1 MRDAESESHEGK
13 RKVEAVW
20 PIMRLS
26 HARSR
31 YIYDL
36 YYKRELISRELYD
49 WLLKQGYADANLIAK
64 WKKNG
69 YEKLCCVRCI
79 QTRDMNF
86 QGSTCICRVPKAQLK
101 KGTVVECPHC
111 GTSYAGAL
119 SSSHFTTRRYQVLHT
134 KRTQVAKQTSQIY
147 LHTPSVFKIYRYTA
161 IWSTSQKLHGASL
174 VPSADFLI
182 LELSPT
188 PTRAGTVFRRAKLS
202 PIVLNVTL
210 RCDLANNVARAD
222 SKSPDRTS

>member
-1 MRDAESESHEGK
+1 MPKIRTQRTKPPPEGFEDIEDVLEDYEKKMRDAESETHEGK
-13 RKVEAVW
+13 RNVEGVW

-49 WLLKQGYADANLIAK
+49 WLIKQGYADANLIAK

-79 QTRDMNF
+79 QTKDMNF

-101 KGTVVECPHC
+101 KDVVVECPHC
-111 GTSYAGAL
+111 GAYLFCARLNNSSYDLKAVAVAL
-119 SSSHFTTRRYQVLHT
+119 L
-134 KRTQVAKQTSQIY
+134 QTS
-147 LHTPSVFKIYRYTA
+147 L
-161 IWSTSQKLHGASL
+161 
-174 VPSADFLI
+174 
-182 LELSPT
+182 
-188 PTRAGTVFRRAKLS
+188 
-202 PIVLNVTL
+202 
-210 RCDLANNVARAD
+210 
-222 SKSPDRTS
+222 